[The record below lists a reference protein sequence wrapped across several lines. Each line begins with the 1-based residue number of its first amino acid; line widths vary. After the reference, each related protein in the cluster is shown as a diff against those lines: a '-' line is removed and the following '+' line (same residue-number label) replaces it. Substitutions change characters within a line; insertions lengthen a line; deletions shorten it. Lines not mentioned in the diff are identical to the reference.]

1 MGGGGQSVF
10 LPIEFHLQ
18 LEAQVV
24 YLFMFGINTKL
35 IITHSICQIK
45 WHYFLKYIKILNF

>member
-35 IITHSICQIK
+35 VITHSICQIK